1 MIKRSLLS
9 IAGALLS
16 HFIEPIY
23 FNSIILGS
31 LYHRDH
37 MSRAMYARIQIP
49 DILPPGYRFNRPL
62 LSGTSSPESRQ
73 PGKAPNF
80 SANWL
85 ICDEGL
91 EVVTAMTGK
100 TEAGTP
106 SRLCKYE
113 QFRKFDRLWGE
124 VAAYTNQKVFAKPK
138 LYTEGKASVMD
149 YQIAK
154 QHVYKAFDKA
164 GLGTWIKKP
173 VEQEQFEL
181 ASS

>member
-1 MIKRSLLS
+1 
-9 IAGALLS
+9 
-16 HFIEPIY
+16 
-23 FNSIILGS
+23 
-31 LYHRDH
+31 
-37 MSRAMYARIQIP
+37 MSRAMYARITIP
-49 DILPPGYRFNRPL
+49 DQLPPGYRFNRPL

-85 ICDEGL
+85 LCDEGL

-113 QFRKFDRLWGE
+113 QFRKFSYLWSE
-124 VAAYTNQKVFAKPK
+124 ILSCTNQKVLAKPK
-138 LYTEGKASVMD
+138 QYSEGKASVMD
-149 YQIAK
+149 YQLAK
-154 QHVYKAFDKA
+154 QQVYKAFDKA

-173 VEQEQFEL
+173 LEQDQFEIIL
-181 ASS
+181 STGDNSSS

>member
-1 MIKRSLLS
+1 M
-9 IAGALLS
+9 
-16 HFIEPIY
+16 EPIF

-37 MSRAMYARIQIP
+37 MSRAMFARITIT
-49 DILPPGYRFNRPL
+49 DSLPPGYRFNRPL

-85 ICDEGL
+85 VCDEGL

-100 TEAGTP
+100 TEAGSP

-113 QFRKFDRLWGE
+113 QFAKFNKLWGRIQSC
-124 VAAYTNQKVFAKPK
+124 TNQKVLQRPK
-138 LYTEGKASVMD
+138 LYSEGKASVMD
-149 YQIAK
+149 YQVAK
-154 QHVYKAFDKA
+154 QHVHKAFEKA

-173 VEQEQFEL
+173 LEQDQFDL
-181 ASS
+181 IPQTGAADS